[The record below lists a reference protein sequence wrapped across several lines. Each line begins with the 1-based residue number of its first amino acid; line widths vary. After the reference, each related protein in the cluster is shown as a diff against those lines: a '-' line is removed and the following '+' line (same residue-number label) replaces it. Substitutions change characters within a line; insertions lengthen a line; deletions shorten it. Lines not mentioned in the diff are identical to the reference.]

1 MKKKIAIPMLSLGL
15 ALVLGAG
22 VAEAQRSQAATLS
35 DIQRVEY
42 DLQNLDDSLA
52 ALSTSHPRYR
62 EFQDR
67 ADEIRDDVTFL
78 KVQIRRGQRSN
89 PPGLGATKG
98 EVDNLRESIRTLQND
113 IDNALNRRL
122 SGNAT
127 LPEGTEIQVRL
138 EQALSSKTAQ
148 VEDRVEAS
156 VALPVSVDG
165 RVVIPAGTRV
175 QGTVTSVQR
184 GERPVKGGKLELRFD
199 SIYLDDRTRKD
210 LRAQVVSV
218 KENLD
223 LGGDNARRAGIG
235 AVLGGVI
242 GRVIGGTKGA
252 IIGAVLG
259 GGGALAAGL
268 GEDVELPA
276 GTILALRLE
285 RPVDV
290 TR

>member
-1 MKKKIAIPMLSLGL
+1 MKKLAIVSLGLGL
-15 ALVLGAG
+15 ALVAG
-22 VAEAQRSQAATLS
+22 VQPALAQRSQAATLA
-35 DIQRVEY
+35 DIQGVEY

-52 ALSTSHPRYR
+52 ALSTTHARYR

-89 PPGLGATKG
+89 PPVLGATKG
-98 EVDNLRESIRTLQND
+98 EVDNLRQSIRTLQSD
-113 IDNALNRRL
+113 IDNATDRRF
-122 SGNAT
+122 SGSGTVA
-127 LPEGTEIQVRL
+127 EGTEIQVRL
-138 EQALSSKTAQ
+138 DQALSSKTAQ
-148 VEDRVEAS
+148 VEDQVEAS
-156 VALPVSVDG
+156 VAVPVVING

-175 QGTVTSVQR
+175 RGTVTSVQR
-184 GERPVKGGKLELRFD
+184 GERPVRGGKLELRFD
-199 SIYLDDRTRKD
+199 SIYLDDRTRRD
-210 LRAQVVSV
+210 LRAQVVNV
-218 KENLD
+218 KDDFD
-223 LGGDNARRAGIG
+223 LGGDNAKRAGIG

-276 GTILALRLE
+276 GTIMTLRLE
-285 RPVDV
+285 RPLEV

>member
-1 MKKKIAIPMLSLGL
+1 MRKLAIVSLCLGL
-15 ALVLGAG
+15 ALVAG
-22 VAEAQRSQAATLS
+22 VQPALAQRSQAATLA
-35 DIQRVEY
+35 DIQGVEY

-52 ALSTSHPRYR
+52 ALSTTHPRYR

-89 PPGLGATKG
+89 PPVLGATKG
-98 EVDNLRESIRTLQND
+98 EVDNLRRSIRTLQSD
-113 IDNALNRRL
+113 IDSALDRRL
-122 SGNAT
+122 SGSAT
-127 LPEGTEIQVRL
+127 LPEGTEMQVRL
-138 EQALSSKTAQ
+138 EQPLSSKTAK
-148 VEDRVEAS
+148 VEDRVDAS
-156 VALPVSVDG
+156 VAVPVVVDG
-165 RVVIPAGTRV
+165 RVVVPAGTRV
-175 QGTVTSVQR
+175 QGTVTGVQR

-218 KENLD
+218 KDDFN
-223 LGGDNARRAGIG
+223 LGGGNAKRAGIG

-242 GRVIGGTKGA
+242 GKVIGGTKGA

>member
-1 MKKKIAIPMLSLGL
+1 MRKLAIVSLCLGL
-15 ALVLGAG
+15 ALVAG
-22 VAEAQRSQAATLS
+22 VQPALAQRSQAATLA
-35 DIQRVEY
+35 DIQGVEY

-52 ALSTSHPRYR
+52 ALSTTHPRYR

-89 PPGLGATKG
+89 PPVLGATKG
-98 EVDNLRESIRTLQND
+98 EVDNLRRSIRTLQSD
-113 IDNALNRRL
+113 IDSALDRRL
-122 SGNAT
+122 SGSAT
-127 LPEGTEIQVRL
+127 LPEGTEMQVRL
-138 EQALSSKTAQ
+138 EQPLSSKTAK

-156 VALPVSVDG
+156 VAVPVVVDG
-165 RVVIPAGTRV
+165 RVVVPAGTRV
-175 QGTVTSVQR
+175 QGTVTGVQR

-218 KENLD
+218 KDDFN
-223 LGGDNARRAGIG
+223 LGGGNAKRAGIG

-242 GRVIGGTKGA
+242 GKVIGGTKGA